1 MRRWVVGGHFAPPTA
16 ERGCGGAFRAGAG
29 LPPAPPNRCPRK
41 AAGKHPAA
49 EPASSRSFPH
59 THTHKHTPPPHPHTP
74 AAPQPAP
81 RAGELHSAP
90 RRPGAR
96 PPGPPHH
103 HPCPGL
109 RGGGGSCCCRSSL
122 PFCSL
127 APEKANLLLRSDSAA
142 APCLRPARADVS
154 RSSPRRSIGPAG
166 RGAAAQQALA
176 ARHRGPGVSQQR
188 PARAAPLGRRQ
199 H

>member
-1 MRRWVVGGHFAPPTA
+1 MGGHFASPTA
-16 ERGCGGAFRAGAG
+16 EERGSELSAGREPLPFYPQHTPDGGGRSPSCRAPVALPGPAPQLPLPRPRSLRGAG
-29 LPPAPPNRCPRK
+29 LLRK
-41 AAGKHPAA
+41 PDSSALLRSEAAG
-49 EPASSRSFPH
+49 RL
-59 THTHKHTPPPHPHTP
+59 PP
-74 AAPQPAP
+74 
-81 RAGELHSAP
+81 
-90 RRPGAR
+90 
-96 PPGPPHH
+96 
-103 HPCPGL
+103 PCPGL
-109 RGGGGSCCCRSSL
+109 PSGSGGSCCSL

-127 APEKANLLLRSDSAA
+127 APEKTNLLLRSDSAA

-166 RGAAAQQALA
+166 RGAPALQALV

>member
-1 MRRWVVGGHFAPPTA
+1 MEGSGGGRNFAPPTA
-16 ERGCGGAFRAGAG
+16 DKGAPALAPGSLRPLPFYPQRSPDGGEQTPGCRAQLTPARPRSSPTRSRLPSAAPGSPAGGRAGWRAPHRSAPAG
-29 LPPAPPNRCPRK
+29 R
-41 AAGKHPAA
+41 
-49 EPASSRSFPH
+49 
-59 THTHKHTPPPHPHTP
+59 PPP
-74 AAPQPAP
+74 
-81 RAGELHSAP
+81 
-90 RRPGAR
+90 
-96 PPGPPHH
+96 
-103 HPCPGL
+103 PCPGAA
-109 RGGGGSCCCRSSL
+109 RRSCCSL

-166 RGAAAQQALA
+166 RGAPVLQALA